1 MVAKIKFWHK
11 IDILKWFQLG
21 VPLVAQQVK
30 NPTSIRENVGSIP
43 GLAQCIKDLALPQA
57 WGIDCRH
64 SSDHGV
70 AMAVDWQLQLHFDP

>member
-11 IDILKWFQLG
+11 IDIFKLFHLG

-43 GLAQCIKDLALPQA
+43 GLA
-57 WGIDCRH
+57 
-64 SSDHGV
+64 
-70 AMAVDWQLQLHFDP
+70 LH